1 MLHQIIKLKAH
12 KERRLRQQ
20 VVQGQQQYEKQ
31 RFQQANL
38 FQKREVQKNEWDALK
53 QETFTNLSK
62 NDLSRLQKN
71 LKAYYLKDNRLKN
84 EILAIENQCDSWL
97 EEKKELLQ
105 ELRNLRIKQEK
116 LNWIISEE

>member
-1 MLHQIIKLKAH
+1 MLHQIIKLKVH

-31 RFQQANL
+31 RLHQASL
-38 FQKREVQKNEWDALK
+38 SQKREVQKNEWDSLK
-53 QETFTNLSK
+53 QKTFTNLSK

-71 LKAYYLKDNRLKN
+71 LKAYYLKDNRLKH

-97 EEKKELLQ
+97 EEKRGLQQ

-116 LNWIISEE
+116 LNWIISEG

>member
-1 MLHQIIKLKAH
+1 MLHQIIKLKVH

-38 FQKREVQKNEWDALK
+38 FQKREAQKNEWDSLK

-71 LKAYYLKDNRLKN
+71 LKDYYLKDNQLKN

-97 EEKKELLQ
+97 EEKKELQQ

-116 LNWIISEE
+116 LNWIISEG